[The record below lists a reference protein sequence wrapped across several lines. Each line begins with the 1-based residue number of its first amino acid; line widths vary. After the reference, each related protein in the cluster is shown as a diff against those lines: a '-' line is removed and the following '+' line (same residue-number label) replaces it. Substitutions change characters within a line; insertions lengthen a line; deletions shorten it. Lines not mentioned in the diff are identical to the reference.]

1 MINPHR
7 SRCNLPFALVLITLV
22 FCVPSSAAKRRRAR
36 IPHALGPHIN
46 YILRQTAA
54 QRGFWGIE
62 VMRLHDGKILFKQNA
77 EHLFMPASNM
87 KLFTT
92 AAALEELGPNFVFRT
107 TVESA
112 TAPDA
117 QGRVGDLILVGR
129 GDANL
134 GSRVLPYHL
143 ETERKDPA
151 DRVFR
156 ELADQ
161 VAARGVREVQGNLVA
176 DDSYFLFEPY
186 GHDWAEEDLE
196 WGYGAPVTA
205 LVFND
210 NELLF
215 HVQPAAAVGETALV
229 SLAPIGDYYRLNNR
243 LETTSADS
251 KEEIFVERVQGSR
264 QLDVWGQVPL
274 GSIVEDDSVS
284 IDNPPQLV
292 GDIFLKLLEDRG
304 IHVRGKVVV
313 KHLTRLEA
321 ATMLSPAPAPAGRVI
336 LAEHDSLGL
345 REDIKVTNKVSQN
358 LHAEMLLRTLGHEV
372 KNYGSVTT
380 GLDVL
385 REFVAQVGIPAD
397 DFYFVD
403 GSGLS
408 RQALVAPE
416 AVVKILQYMTHS
428 PYFDAYFK
436 SLPVAGVD
444 GTLDH
449 RFMGTSAIGA
459 IHAKTGTITHVNSLS
474 GYMDLPSGGRLA
486 FSILGNSNP
495 ASARLGAL
503 TADQIA
509 LAIFEKYG
517 GRKRVVRR
525 RSVKRVK
532 KLSRKPEIR
541 K

>member
-1 MINPHR
+1 MINPNR

-22 FCVPSSAAKRRRAR
+22 FCAPSEAAKRRRAR
-36 IPHALGPHIN
+36 IPRALGPHIN
-46 YILRQTAA
+46 YILRQTSA

-62 VMRLHDGKILFKQNA
+62 VMRLRDGKILFKQNA
-77 EHLFMPASNM
+77 DHLFMPASNM

-112 TAPDA
+112 IAPDA

-205 LVFND
+205 LAFND

-243 LETTSADS
+243 LVTSDADS

-264 QLDVWGQVPL
+264 QLEVWGQVPL

-304 IHVRGKVVV
+304 IHVRGNVVV
-313 KHLTRLEA
+313 KHFTRLEA
-321 ATMLSPAPAPAGRVI
+321 ATMPSPAPALAGRVI
-336 LAEHDSLGL
+336 LAEHDSPGL

-372 KNYGSVTT
+372 KNYGSLTT

-385 REFVAQVGIPAD
+385 REFVKQVGIPAD

-486 FSILGNSNP
+486 FSIFGNSNP
-495 ASARLGAL
+495 ASARLGAR

-509 LAIFEKYG
+509 LAIFEKYA
-517 GRKRVVRR
+517 GRRRVVRK
-525 RSVKRVK
+525 RSAKRVK